1 MYFLTRL
8 VLTLTILGGVYC
20 VYLGAVIFFP
30 WSVLVLL
37 AVLAPCLKRRG
48 PRLTAHGTARLAEE
62 EDLRKAKMI
71 GGRHGLILGTLP
83 EKPQGKLLRAAG
95 RVLDTSVP
103 AEEACRR
110 FLQFIGKRTQEKA
123 GLIRLSQ
130 AIHTTVFA
138 PTRSGKGA
146 SCILPFLFTTE
157 ESFVC
162 IDPKGE
168 NALLTAEHLRRKGFE
183 IVILDPHKLVT
194 Q

>member
-1 MYFLTRL
+1 MFNLTRL
-8 VLTLTILGGVYC
+8 VLTLAIFDGVYC

-37 AVLAPCLKRRG
+37 AGLAPCLKRRG

-71 GGRHGLILGTLP
+71 GGHQGLILGTLP
-83 EKPQGKLLRAAG
+83 EKPQGQLLRAAG
-95 RVLDTSVP
+95 RVLDSSVP

-110 FLQFIGKRTQEKA
+110 FLQHLGKRTQEKA

-130 AIHTTVFA
+130 AIHMTVFA

-146 SCILPFLFTTE
+146 SCILPFLITTE
-157 ESFVC
+157 ESFFCV
-162 IDPKGE
+162 DPKGE
-168 NALLTAEHLRRKGFE
+168 NALLASEHLRRQGFE
-183 IVILDPHKLVT
+183 ILILDPHKLVS